1 MRERLRAAGEFA
13 VALAVVAG
21 LLVAALSIWEP
32 VRVAGKSMSP
42 ALQPGDLALVHRD
55 LRPRDGSI
63 VLVRAAGHGAV
74 LHRVVV
80 VGHDGSMTTRG
91 DANPVNDRDRV
102 SNDEVSGVVVR
113 VLPLGELLRRWRG
126 FE

>member
-1 MRERLRAAGEFA
+1 MKERLRAVSEFV
-13 VALAVVAG
+13 VALAMVAG
-21 LLVAALSIWEP
+21 LLYATLSIWEP
-32 VRVAGKSMSP
+32 VRVAGLSMSP
-42 ALQPGDLALVHRD
+42 ALQPGDLAVVRRG

-74 LHRVVV
+74 LHRVVA
-80 VGHDGSMTTRG
+80 VGQDGSLTTRG

-102 SNDEVSGVVVR
+102 SNKEVSGVVVG

-126 FE
+126 AE